1 MQEKKKIVWK
11 KCSRCDFLQH
21 PSHLRCLN
29 CKNNEFNFIESTDN
43 CTLFT
48 YTILNAP
55 PSEFWDKKRYALGVV
70 EFENGIKALG
80 QITTTQNLTIGMR
93 LKLFYTKI
101 CEDMDGKEIFSF
113 VFQPYDSAS

>member
-1 MQEKKKIVWK
+1 MTLEEKIEWK
-11 KCSRCDFLQH
+11 KCLNCGYLQH
-21 PSHLRCLN
+21 KSHLRCLN
-29 CKNNEFNFIESTDN
+29 CKNNQFQLVEAYGR
-43 CTLFT
+43 CTLITF
-48 YTILNAP
+48 TILNAP
-55 PSEFWDKKRYALGVV
+55 PAEFRYKKSYALGVV